1 MQKQIEVSEKV
12 SKKFEEITKL
22 NVDSIIDSQSNVNRA
37 SFEKFSV
44 TDDVNLKL
52 LSAQVFS
59 GNIKLQTT
67 KKFDSTITKGKPVF
81 MFMIKDSCIKSFYK
95 AYVVIE
101 DDKKAP
107 APTKTSLLDLA
118 KSKIKPEKKETV
130 KPVVKTE
137 SKPND
142 DLKNLMLQQQA
153 INEAIF
159 KMLADLQANK

>member
-22 NVDSIIDSQSNVNRA
+22 NVDSIIDSQSSVNRA

-52 LSAQVFS
+52 LSAQGFS
-59 GNIKLQTT
+59 GNVKLQTA
-67 KKFDSTITKGKPVF
+67 KKFDSTITKGQPVF
-81 MFMIKDSCIKSFYK
+81 MFMVKDSCIKSFYK

-142 DLKNLMLQQQA
+142 NLKNLMLQQQA